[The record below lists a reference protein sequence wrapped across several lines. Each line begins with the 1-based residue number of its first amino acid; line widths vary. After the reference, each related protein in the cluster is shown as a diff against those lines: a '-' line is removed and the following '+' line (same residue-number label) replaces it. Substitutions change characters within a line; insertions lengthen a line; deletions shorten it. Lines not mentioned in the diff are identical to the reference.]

1 MTVVFYLKNLNRVV
15 AATDKKKIPK
25 PAEVLQYEKKNA
37 GKKKVKVR
45 DGATGY

>member
-1 MTVVFYLKNLNRVV
+1 LPKEPDAPV
-15 AATDKKKIPK
+15 AATDDKTKKVK